1 MASRRVGGR
10 RRGGSTSS
18 IGRAID
24 ENSRWDLFLIAF
36 VAAGL
41 IVFGTPWFQ
50 INFQGRFLFVVV
62 LTALGLPTL
71 VALALTRSPDPRTRL
86 AARIGMVFVAVAV
99 LAAIVSGR
107 FGNSLFGLDAIAN
120 GLILTTALLGA
131 WALGKSLHAQATPLL
146 ELCLLGCGLLNAG
159 VAVVQGATGLGLI
172 ADRAPGF
179 FDNPVFLAPLLV
191 GGLWLAVHR
200 ASSSIW
206 MLGGCVV
213 LLAAAIQTSGSRS
226 ALLVLPIVVAA
237 TVWTVGWRIAGVVT
251 VSLVVGL
258 GGRGGVCRHRR
269 GADQ

>member
-1 MASRRVGGR
+1 
-10 RRGGSTSS
+10 
-18 IGRAID
+18 
-24 ENSRWDLFLIAF
+24 
-36 VAAGL
+36 
-41 IVFGTPWFQ
+41 
-50 INFQGRFLFVVV
+50 
-62 LTALGLPTL
+62 
-71 VALALTRSPDPRTRL
+71 
-86 AARIGMVFVAVAV
+86 MVVAV
-99 LAAIVSGR
+99 LAAIASGR
-107 FGNSLFGLDAIAN
+107 FGNSLFGLATPTN

-131 WALGKSLHAQATPLL
+131 WALGRSLHAQATPLL
-146 ELCLLGCGLLNAG
+146 EVCLLGCALLNAG
-159 VAVVQGATGLGLI
+159 VAVVQGATGLGLF

-200 ASSSIW
+200 ASSSAW
-206 MLGGCVV
+206 LLGGCVV